1 MKKSKTNKKI
11 KIKIRKSVRNR
22 FEVTKNGKV
31 LRMSSF
37 NRHLRRK
44 KSKKQLRRLKGKKHV
59 LGAFA
64 VKVKKLLGK

>member
-1 MKKSKTNKKI
+1 MKKQNNKRKI
-11 KIKIRKSVRNR
+11 KKSVSNR

-44 KSKKQLRRLKGKKHV
+44 KSKKQLRRLKGKQV
-59 LGAFA
+59 VPNTLAI
-64 VKVKKLLGK
+64 KVKKLLGQL

>member
-1 MKKSKTNKKI
+1 MKKQNKKR
-11 KIKIRKSVRNR
+11 KIKKSISNR

-44 KSKKQLRRLKGKKHV
+44 KSKKQLRRLKGKQSVEGK
-59 LGAFA
+59 FA
-64 VKVKKLLGK
+64 IKVKKLLGQL

>member
-1 MKKSKTNKKI
+1 MKKQNSKRKI
-11 KIKIRKSVRNR
+11 KKSVSNR

-44 KSKKQLRRLKGKKHV
+44 KSKKQLRRLKGKQV
-59 LGAFA
+59 VEGAFA
-64 VKVKKLLGK
+64 IKVKKLLGLL